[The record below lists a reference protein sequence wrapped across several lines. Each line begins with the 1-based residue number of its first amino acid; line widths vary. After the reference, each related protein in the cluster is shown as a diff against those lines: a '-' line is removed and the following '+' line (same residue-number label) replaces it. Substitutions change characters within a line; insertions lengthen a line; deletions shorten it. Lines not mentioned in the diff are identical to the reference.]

1 MIHRDFPVSQ
11 LIPARSPAAFLPV
24 SGIPKGLRKD
34 PVRFRKLRKGSRQIR
49 KAPKGIPSDSES
61 SERDCKTLWAPL
73 SGGPKLR
80 KGSRQIRLLHFP
92 ATDPPK
98 GWGFRAL
105 NQPTRMLDSNWG
117 PGPPK
122 MAKAGFR
129 KFPGPLSAPP
139 WIPKCSPADSGDP
152 ETLPGRFVSRP
163 GPPERPG
170 DQGVERPIQK

>member
-1 MIHRDFPVSQ
+1 M
-11 LIPARSPAAFLPV
+11 
-24 SGIPKGLRKD
+24 
-34 PVRFRKLRKGSRQIR
+34 
-49 KAPKGIPSDSES
+49 
-61 SERDCKTLWAPL
+61 
-73 SGGPKLR
+73 
-80 KGSRQIRLLHFP
+80 LHFP

-163 GPPERPG
+163 GPPERLG
-170 DQGVERPIQK
+170 DPGVERPIQK